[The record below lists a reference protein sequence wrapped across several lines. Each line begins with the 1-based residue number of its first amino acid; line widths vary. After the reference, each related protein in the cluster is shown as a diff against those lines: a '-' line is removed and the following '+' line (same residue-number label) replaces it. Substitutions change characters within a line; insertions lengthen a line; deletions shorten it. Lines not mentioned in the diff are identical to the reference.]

1 MTTNFQEQNA
11 GDKPPIPPRPSDQYF
26 PVPQRY
32 NPYGATAPFVGAPS
46 PYFGLGAP
54 HTPFGMQM
62 ISSANQQIDNTFQSI
77 QSLVQAFSSISMM
90 LESTYM
96 AVHSSFRAVMDV
108 ADHFIRLK
116 DSLSGFMSVMAIFNT
131 IKWFFKR
138 ILYMFN
144 MVSEDQ
150 IWSDSL
156 SKATEVIQRGQ
167 QSIIEHGRAQSS
179 SWPMLMFLGVA
190 IGAPFMI
197 YQIQKPAPTNTK
209 WMTQEDCHYIGEA
222 LYDFD
227 TNHDSEIPL
236 RAGQRVIIA
245 PKEQQPRV
253 VDWLLATTDGKKA
266 GLIPMN
272 YVKIVK
278 FEIVE

>member
-1 MTTNFQEQNA
+1 MSKQQQQQQHDDN
-11 GDKPPIPPRPSDQYF
+11 KPPIPPRPSEQYF
-26 PVPQRY
+26 IPQRPY
-32 NPYGATAPFVGAPS
+32 APYAPATPYGAN
-46 PYFGLGAP
+46 PYFGLGGPHAP
-54 HTPFGMQM
+54 YGMQ
-62 ISSANQQIDNTFQSI
+62 IVSNANQQIDATFQSI

-116 DSLSGFMSVMAIFNT
+116 DSLSGFMSIMAIYNT
-131 IKWFFKR
+131 IKWFFNR
-138 ILYMFN
+138 VLYMLN
-144 MVSEDQ
+144 LVGEEQ
-150 IWSDSL
+150 IWTDSL
-156 SKATEVIQRGQ
+156 SRANEAIKRGQ
-167 QSIIEHGRAQSS
+167 QSIIEHGRSQTS

-190 IGAPFMI
+190 IGAPYMI
-197 YQIQKPAPTNTK
+197 YQIQKPAPTSIK

-227 TNHDSEIPL
+227 TNHDSELPL
-236 RAGQRVIIA
+236 RTGQRVIIA
-245 PKEQQPRV
+245 PKEQQPKV
-253 VDWLLATTDGKKA
+253 SDWLLATTDGKRA

-272 YVKIVK
+272 YVKITK